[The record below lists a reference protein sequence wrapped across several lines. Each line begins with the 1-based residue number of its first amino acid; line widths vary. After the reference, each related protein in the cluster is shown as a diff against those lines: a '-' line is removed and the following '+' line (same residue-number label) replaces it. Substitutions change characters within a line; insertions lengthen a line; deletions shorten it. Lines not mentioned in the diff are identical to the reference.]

1 MKKLDSNIWRTG
13 RKCFFKN
20 SVHLVFLTK
29 HRNVLNK
36 DYLVKLEKL
45 FTETC
50 LQMKCQL
57 ISFSGSPGHVYLHIS
72 IHPTLSISK
81 LAGTLKSRSSYLLV
95 KEFSTELKDKIVKN
109 HFWSSSYLAVSGE
122 QNHKEIIETFLK
134 NDSGS

>member
-134 NDSGS
+134 NDTNS